1 MTMTPISNSEML
13 NQFLEDQV
21 QNGSIN
27 QSDNNPLPTNLPS
40 PIQPAAPQTLLEQD
54 LITNLLQQSN
64 GDQLPQSLDTQVLNA
79 LPTNC
84 AGLQGGSQLFSNLLK
99 PPDGSA
105 SPSNTPIQ
113 SVNLSDRSITEVLQQ
128 MLSSSQPKM
137 PQETAQAETV
147 PMIATTYSCTN
158 TSNSGLVNNG
168 FSTETVTMV
177 TTNSITSGTF
187 TANPPTSVPM
197 TNTCMVNVL
206 SGHDNLIPVKTEPSP
221 TGCQVACDFPVK
233 TCKASLSSATE
244 PVNQSQQTAITTGI
258 GNNVS
263 SNNMK
268 VVTSPM
274 SGQHPRM
281 DLPADLANVKLQ
293 MFSPVSSLASGN
305 IGPQSVLESI
315 TNRQT
320 NTEAP
325 ASDPPASF
333 NQSPFTTNTNLV
345 TTNTTNFLNVEIPDQ
360 QQAAVSSEIRE
371 ILMMDTSKQD
381 IPHQVNPGRSEHS
394 MLRQMLT
401 NNEVDNSSLS
411 PSPVSSPEENVPE
424 SASSISSP
432 NSVFHDPTSQ
442 LTLINRSAEL
452 HLQDDDAANDLWSAV
467 TFKQDP
473 VEADVPNKVQKS
485 THNSDAHTNLQ
496 SEISVE
502 KLFDAGGA
510 ESTMNFKFTKFGQE
524 NQALFTFGSNNQ
536 TVSSSPA
543 DPRPA
548 QHLPPAAETGSLK
561 SMAPPIQRPRK
572 VKDTGLGAQFPARTQ
587 QYELRIVSQPE
598 EQHRARYL
606 TEGSR
611 GAVKDRSQQAH
622 PVIKLIGH
630 NETVCLQVFVGN
642 ETGRVKPHGFYQAC
656 KVCGK
661 NSTPSKEKEI
671 DGTVVIETEMTPA
684 SEMTVSVDCVG
695 ILKLRNADVEKRIGV
710 AKARAKKKNSTRA
723 RLIFRVTFQKPD
735 GNFQTLQV
743 ASSPIICTQPV
754 GQPEISRMS
763 LEEAPATGGQDLFI
777 IGKNFLKGTQVKFQ
791 EISVENGKTLWE
803 KEADIDQEYFQQT
816 HLICK
821 IPEYQEKSISK
832 PILVQI
838 VIHCRG
844 KISDPQEFYYNPVPT
859 QQVEVP
865 METDQN
871 QSKNSLPCVSPVAL
885 ELNRLVER
893 TQSSPSPNTS
903 LFQLPPGTVDGIT
916 PMAAVHQGI
925 PTQAVQ
931 PFVKQERGSTPM
943 ETSQQQQPQHQQPQ
957 LHPQQQPQVQ
967 TQPQLQTPQQP
978 QQQPQLANNA
988 FGKTLL
994 DLLNASNQPVPQNLQ
1009 TGVNQPNSQI
1019 ILVSNNGQT
1028 NSTAV
1033 ATEAGVANQHIQ
1045 GMIQSSPMI
1054 VILPGNTT
1062 NATAPVQ
1069 AQATVN
1075 NIPMESIL
1083 KSLLG
1088 HQTGPT

>member
-27 QSDNNPLPTNLPS
+27 QSDNTPIPTNLPS
-40 PIQPAAPQTLLEQD
+40 PIQQAAPQTLLEQD
-54 LITNLLQQSN
+54 IITNLLQQSN
-64 GDQLPQSLDTQVLNA
+64 GDQLPQQINTQVLNSQ
-79 LPTNC
+79 PTNC
-84 AGLQGGSQLFSNLLK
+84 AGLQGGNQLFNNLLK
-99 PPDGSA
+99 PPDASA

-113 SVNLSDRSITEVLQQ
+113 SVNLSERSITEVLQQ

-158 TSNSGLVNNG
+158 TSNSGLLNNV
-168 FSTETVTMV
+168 FSTEAVTMV
-177 TTNSITSGTF
+177 TTNSITTGTF
-187 TANPPTSVPM
+187 TANPPTSVPI

-206 SGHDNLIPVKTEPSP
+206 SGDGNLIPVKTEPGP
-221 TGCQVACDFPVK
+221 TGCQVACDFPVE
-233 TCKASLSSATE
+233 TCKAPHPSSTE
-244 PVNQSQQTAITTGI
+244 PGNQSQQTTITTGI

-263 SNNMK
+263 SNDMK

-274 SGQHPRM
+274 SGQQPRM

-293 MFSPVSSLASGN
+293 MFSPVSSLPPGLLSTS
-305 IGPQSVLESI
+305 PLLLKL
-315 TNRQT
+315 
-320 NTEAP
+320 
-325 ASDPPASF
+325 DP
-333 NQSPFTTNTNLV
+333 
-345 TTNTTNFLNVEIPDQ
+345 
-360 QQAAVSSEIRE
+360 
-371 ILMMDTSKQD
+371 
-381 IPHQVNPGRSEHS
+381 
-394 MLRQMLT
+394 
-401 NNEVDNSSLS
+401 
-411 PSPVSSPEENVPE
+411 SSPWP
-424 SASSISSP
+424 
-432 NSVFHDPTSQ
+432 
-442 LTLINRSAEL
+442 
-452 HLQDDDAANDLWSAV
+452 
-467 TFKQDP
+467 
-473 VEADVPNKVQKS
+473 
-485 THNSDAHTNLQ
+485 
-496 SEISVE
+496 
-502 KLFDAGGA
+502 
-510 ESTMNFKFTKFGQE
+510 
-524 NQALFTFGSNNQ
+524 
-536 TVSSSPA
+536 
-543 DPRPA
+543 
-548 QHLPPAAETGSLK
+548 
-561 SMAPPIQRPRK
+561 PPIQRPRK
-572 VKDTGLGAQFPARTQ
+572 VKDTGLGAQFSARTQ

-630 NETVCLQVFVGN
+630 SDTVCLQVFVGN

-671 DGTVVIETEMTPA
+671 DGTVVIETEMTPS

-763 LEEAPATGGQDLFI
+763 LEETPATGGQDLFI

-821 IPEYQEKSISK
+821 IPEYQQKSISK

-844 KISDPQEFYYNPVPT
+844 KISDPQEFYYNPLPT

-865 METDQN
+865 METDQS
-871 QSKNSLPCVSPVAL
+871 QSKNALPCVSPVAL

-916 PMAAVHQGI
+916 PMATVQQGI

-931 PFVKQERGSTPM
+931 PFVKQEIVSTPM
-943 ETSQQQQPQHQQPQ
+943 ETSQQQQPQQQQPQ
-957 LHPQQQPQVQ
+957 LQTPQQTQLQPQQ
-967 TQPQLQTPQQP
+967 TPQLQTPQLQTPQQP
-978 QQQPQLANNA
+978 QLANNV

-994 DLLNASNQPVPQNLQ
+994 DLLNASNQQVPQTLQ

-1033 ATEAGVANQHIQ
+1033 ATEAGVANQQIQ
-1045 GMIQSSPMI
+1045 GMMQSSPMI

-1062 NATAPVQ
+1062 NATGQVQ